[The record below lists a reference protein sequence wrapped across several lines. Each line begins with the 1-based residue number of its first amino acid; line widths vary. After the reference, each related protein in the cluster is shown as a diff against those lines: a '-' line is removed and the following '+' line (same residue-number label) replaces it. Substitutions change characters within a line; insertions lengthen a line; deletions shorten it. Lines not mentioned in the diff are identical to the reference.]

1 MKLSVLLSIISKFPK
16 VKIKYKQNT
25 IFNIHTNNVP
35 MLQFM
40 YEFHVNLWTAYD
52 SLYCEKQITS
62 SYIQSFLISYIF
74 DRKAVINGK
83 QMETSADIW
92 ITGFVLFCFSE
103 WFVLCLLLLNFKLFE
118 GRNYYLFSIL
128 CSISFTVFSQK

>member
-25 IFNIHTNNVP
+25 IFNIHTNDVP
-35 MLQFM
+35 ILRFM
-40 YEFHVNLWTAYD
+40 YEIHVNLWTAYD

-103 WFVLCLLLLNFKLFE
+103 
-118 GRNYYLFSIL
+118 
-128 CSISFTVFSQK
+128 